1 MVNLMEYYMMVL
13 VKFLLG
19 FLIVILHLNFSGKTQ
34 LNQMSPVD
42 FIGNFVLGGIIGG
55 VIYNQDI
62 PLHQYVIVLL
72 IGVCLISLF
81 NWICKHVWF
90 FRSFAIGEAIPI
102 IMDGEFVMK
111 NILHKKNKIDIL
123 NIASILHSQ
132 GITSFQ
138 EVSFAQVEPSGSL
151 TAITEKGKYPSLIL
165 FKNGE
170 FRVPDLKKI
179 DKDVDWLKQQLHQQN
194 LAEDEVYLIEY
205 WEGKLNYVLQTGEMK
220 KS

>member
-1 MVNLMEYYMMVL
+1 MEYYVMVL
-13 VKFLLG
+13 VKFLIG

-34 LNQMSPVD
+34 MNQMSPVD

-62 PLHQYVIVLL
+62 PLLQYIIVLL
-72 IGVCLISLF
+72 IGVLLISLL
-81 NWICKHVWF
+81 NWVCKHVWF
-90 FRSFAIGEAIPI
+90 FRSFAIGEPI
-102 IMDGEFVMK
+102 TIIKDGRFVMK
-111 NILHKKNKIDIL
+111 NILEKNNKVDIL

-138 EVSFAQVEPSGSL
+138 EVSYAQIEPSGSL

-170 FRVPDLKKI
+170 YRVPDLHKI
-179 DKDVDWLKQQLHQQN
+179 DKDTDWLKQQLQEQG
-194 LAEDEVYLIEY
+194 LAEEDVYLVEY
-205 WEGKLNYVLQTGEMK
+205 WDGKLNFILHNGEVK
-220 KS
+220 RC